1 MAQTQQKVG
10 KTVNVTHLQIIQN
23 DRRRSFIKILRE
35 LGGKA
40 CLREVVRRIAEVEG
54 EPARGLTELEFLS
67 ESNINVK
74 KLEELELS
82 VNLGSA

>member
-1 MAQTQQKVG
+1 M
-10 KTVNVTHLQIIQN
+10 NVTHLQIIQN
-23 DRRRSFIKILRE
+23 DRRRSFIKILRD

-40 CLREVVRRIAEVEG
+40 CLREVVSAEVEG